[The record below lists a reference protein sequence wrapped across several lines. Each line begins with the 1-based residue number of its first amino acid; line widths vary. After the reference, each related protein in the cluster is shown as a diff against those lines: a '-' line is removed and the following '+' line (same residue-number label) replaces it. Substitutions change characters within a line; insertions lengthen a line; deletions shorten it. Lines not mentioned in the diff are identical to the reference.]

1 MRYPFPLLTAPVFLF
16 GALAQAAE
24 TPPPVPRPDAAEK
37 VQEGNVRQWIEYY
50 QRTRPQAAPP
60 RTEPSPEPPRPP
72 RQ

>member
-1 MRYPFPLLTAPVFLF
+1 MRHAFSLLTAPVFLF
-16 GALAQAAE
+16 GTVAQAAD
-24 TPPPVPRPDAAEK
+24 PPPVPRPDAAEK